1 MSTRNVTYSFIIFIL
16 FFLKANGQFICDN
29 AFMEDTMSLPET
41 GIILEG
47 SYVETP
53 LKDLSVIRLFK
64 TNENKYYLRMI
75 VKKNFYFNKVGV
87 LEIRS
92 GSKSIYYKNNK
103 QYKINKTT
111 GLFITEVQKNYLA
124 TLKDEGITSLFFA
137 EAETDFTRQDASQIK
152 KMAKCFYE
160 NIDIKK

>member
-1 MSTRNVTYSFIIFIL
+1 MKLRYSFILVFL
-16 FFLKANGQFICDN
+16 FFFKGQAQFICEN
-29 AFMEDTMSLPET
+29 AFVQDTMTLPES
-41 GIILEG
+41 GKVLEG

-53 LKDLSVIRLFK
+53 LKDLSVVRLYRTTDDKF
-64 TNENKYYLRMI
+64 YLRMI

-103 QYKINKTT
+103 QYKVNKTT
-111 GLFITEVQKNYLA
+111 GMFITEVQKNYLS
-124 TLKDEGITSLFFA
+124 TLKDEGITSLYFA
-137 EAETDFTRQDASQIK
+137 EAETDFTRQDAGQIK

-160 NIDIKK
+160 GISIKK

>member
-1 MSTRNVTYSFIIFIL
+1 MLRFSFFL
-16 FFLKANGQFICDN
+16 FFLIFFNSKAQFICEN
-29 AFMEDTMSLPET
+29 AFVQDTMSIPET
-41 GIILEG
+41 DIVLEG

-64 TNENKYYLRMI
+64 TLDEKYYLRMI

-103 QYKINKTT
+103 QYKLNKTT
-111 GLFITEVQKNYLA
+111 GMFFTEVQKNYLS
-124 TLKDEGITSLFFA
+124 TIKDDGITSLYFA
-137 EAETDFTRQDASQIK
+137 EAETEFTRGDASQIK
-152 KMAKCFYE
+152 KMAKCFYDAI
-160 NIDIKK
+160 N